1 MDANQLVHDGNN
13 FRNSTQPDK
22 ALACYAQAFV
32 LDPTNMH
39 AWNNYGNTLR
49 EMGEPLRAIPFL
61 QHAIALDP
69 TDVTANFNLSV
80 AYLLAGDLDKGFDQY
95 EWRWKYEHL
104 DGQLPQLV
112 KPKWN
117 GESLQNKTILITG
130 EQGIGDQI
138 QFARYIK
145 NLHEL
150 GAKVIFQVTEGLG
163 ELFLTNPLLYQLI
176 TDIKHAQE
184 YDYWLPVMSLGRM
197 FKTVEHELG
206 YVKAHPTLVNDW
218 NNILGIKKQ
227 MRVGICWSGRKDSW
241 LNQHKSIPV
250 EKILELVNLNPDIE
264 WINLQIQ
271 LSPEETAAIDNSP
284 VKVFPGLIRHWAD
297 TAGLVHHLDMVI
309 SVDTAIAHLAG
320 AMGKQLWI
328 PLNKYAIDWRY
339 LTNTN
344 TSKWYP
350 TARLFRQTQIS
361 DWNDVIQTMH
371 KFLQKVKI

>member
-1 MDANQLVHDGNN
+1 MNADQLVHTGND

-32 LDPTNMH
+32 LDPTNIH

-49 EMGEPLRAIPFL
+49 ELGEPKRAIPFL

-69 TDVTANFNLSV
+69 TDVTANFNLAV

-95 EWRWKYEHL
+95 EWRWQYEHL
-104 DGQLPQLV
+104 AGQLPQLA

-117 GESLQNKTILITG
+117 GESLENKTILITS
-130 EQGIGDQI
+130 EQGLGDQM

-145 NLHEL
+145 NLRQA

-163 ELFLTNPLLYQLI
+163 ELFLTNSLIYQLI
-176 TDIKHAQE
+176 TDISQAEE
-184 YDYWLPVMSLGRM
+184 YDYWLPIMSLGKM

-206 YVKAHPTLVNDW
+206 YITAHPMLVNDW
-218 NNILGIKKQ
+218 NAVLGIKKQ
-227 MRVGICWSGRKDSW
+227 MRIGICWSGRKDSW
-241 LNQHKSIPV
+241 INQHKSIPV
-250 EKILELVNLNPDIE
+250 EKIMDLVNLNPDIE
-264 WINLQIQ
+264 WISLQAEATEQ
-271 LSPEETAAIDNSP
+271 ENAIIANSP

-320 AMGKQLWI
+320 SMGKQLWM

-339 LTNTN
+339 LTDTN
-344 TSKWYP
+344 TSAWYP
-350 TARLFRQTQIS
+350 TARLFRQPAIG
-361 DWNDVIQTMH
+361 DWDSVIIAIN
-371 KFLQKVKI
+371 KFLEKVKI